1 MTKRTIRRW
10 WSLQYYGRTEDE
22 AYIPRQQPQAN
33 ARRGTATRKQRS
45 AALSNTA
52 RFCIRSIPMP
62 TASGRILLSMVLL
75 LLPYSC
81 ADSIYVSRAYW
92 VVTLPCHTCSCSVYK
107 IVSFRIGR
115 QIHPRAKFILVP
127 SCVTSPPVVFI
138 LPTNSPPFLVPSH
151 SVKDRSDP

>member
-1 MTKRTIRRW
+1 MIRRW
-10 WSLQYYGRTEDE
+10 WSLPDGNGQPEEE
-22 AYIPRQQPQAN
+22 AYIPRQQPQANAAAN

-62 TASGRILLSMVLL
+62 TASGRILWSMSWSMVLL

-81 ADSIYVSRAYW
+81 ADSIYVSRVYW
-92 VVTLPCHTCSCSVYK
+92 VVTLPCHTCSCSAYK

-115 QIHPRAKFILVP
+115 QIHPR
-127 SCVTSPPVVFI
+127 VTSPPVVSI
-138 LPTNSPPFLVPSH
+138 LPTSAPPFLVPSH
-151 SVKDRSDP
+151 SAKDQSDP